1 MIRTI
6 FFRHNR
12 VLQWKK
18 AKTLFWSFSAIF
30 GLFGL
35 FWPFWPL
42 KHSLDLGITAKVEE
56 SHILHGKNDVTL
68 EERDIFSLVKLV
80 YPTLVKL
87 AYPAMKSRAF

>member
-1 MIRTI
+1 MRP
-6 FFRHNR
+6 
-12 VLQWKK
+12 LK
-18 AKTLFWSFSAIF
+18 LF
-30 GLFGL
+30 LHV
-35 FWPFWPL
+35 
-42 KHSLDLGITAKVEE
+42 KHSLGVGITSKVEE

>member
-1 MIRTI
+1 MEKGQNIVLV
-6 FFRHNR
+6 FFG
-12 VLQWKK
+12 L
-18 AKTLFWSFSAIF
+18 F